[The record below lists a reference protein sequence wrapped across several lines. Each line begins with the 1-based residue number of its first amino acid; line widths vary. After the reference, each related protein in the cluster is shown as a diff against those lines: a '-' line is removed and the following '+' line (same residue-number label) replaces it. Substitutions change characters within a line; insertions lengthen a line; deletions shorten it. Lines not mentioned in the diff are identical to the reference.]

1 MATAKKAST
10 ATKALATKKTST
22 AKRLTPKP
30 EVLRELYLLSGNN
43 CAMSD
48 CDNVIIDHRGV
59 VVGHV
64 CHIEAAMPDGARFNS
79 AQSNED
85 RRALGNLVL
94 MCAGHHA
101 QIDSKKHEATW
112 PVSVLKKIKANHE
125 KKFKGLDNSLKQA
138 FDNGYVDS
146 TDSLAPTVSTSFA
159 ELERLLPDTKL
170 AATQAQQRS
179 REVCDFVG
187 KLSKVPEDERKF
199 MASIIHRAMKLRDDG
214 RVCVHVNDVK
224 SAFNIGHSRI
234 KSLGDALERYGVGS
248 VDLASVGERDE
259 HHVMLYEPSDYL
271 TWADIACFCEKSG
284 HDLDE
289 FLLRIKFSLLG

>member
-10 ATKALATKKTST
+10 TTKAPVTKKKST
-22 AKRLTPKP
+22 VKRLTPKP
-30 EVLRELYLLSGNN
+30 DVLRELYLLSGNN
-43 CAMSD
+43 CAMPD
-48 CDNVIIDHRGV
+48 CDNVIIDHGGV

-79 AQSNED
+79 RQSNDD

-101 QIDSKKHEATW
+101 QIDSKKHEVTW
-112 PVSVLKKIKANHE
+112 TVSKLKKIKANHE

-159 ELERLLPDTKL
+159 ELERVLPDTKL
-170 AATQAQQRS
+170 TAAQAKHRS
-179 REVCDFVG
+179 REVRDFVD
-187 KLSKVPEDERKF
+187 KLSKVPDDERKF
-199 MASIIHRAMKLRDDG
+199 MASIIHRAMKLNRDDG
-214 RVCVHVNDVK
+214 RVCVHVDDVN
-224 SAFNIGHSRI
+224 SAFKISHRKI

-248 VDLASVGERDE
+248 VDLASVGERDDY
-259 HHVMLYEPSDYL
+259 HVMLY
-271 TWADIACFCEKSG
+271 
-284 HDLDE
+284 
-289 FLLRIKFSLLG
+289 